1 MLIPKDLRRIV
12 LEGLHAAHQGV
23 SSMLANARERFF
35 WPGLDAAVKLLR
47 AQCRQCNEQAPS
59 QPAEPPIESQA
70 PEVPFQMVATDL
82 CKLSGFSYLIY
93 VDAYSGWVEV
103 ASLTSTNFQAI
114 TKVLLMYFALF
125 GVPEEIAADGGPPFD
140 SHDYTTFLKR
150 WRIRRRLSS
159 AYYPQS
165 NGRAEAGVKT
175 AKRILL
181 GNVDPR
187 TGKLDNE
194 AAVRALMA
202 HRITP
207 CQLTGVSPAIALFG
221 RPIRDH
227 LPMSKIKLRDEWQ
240 EIGDKREEALAK
252 RHLTKKTPTLS
263 ARELQPLNVG
273 DSVQIQNQNG
283 TRPTKWNNTGFVT
296 ETLPNRQ
303 YRVVVDGS
311 RRATLRN
318 RRYLKQIFPVCRQN
332 HDDSSI
338 PPPTK
343 QLQQPVDVDQQQG
356 APHQPSLTTPPE
368 RSTPSPTAARQEIN
382 LPSPNGQP
390 RRSNRVRRAPRPL
403 SPKMTGQSHD

>member
-1 MLIPKDLRRIV
+1 MAYHSRDKRCSSPRTSDVSSWKV
-12 LEGLHAAHQGV
+12 EGLHAAHQGV

-35 WPGLDAAVKLLR
+35 WPGLDAAVKLYR

-202 HRITP
+202 HRNTP

-227 LPMSKIKLRDEWQ
+227 LPMSNWLRYRNFTKQTVPCRRRWKPPSHLEKQKIPQTDLPSLPAEPRRQLNPSSNETTTTAS
-240 EIGDKREEALAK
+240 R
-252 RHLTKKTPTLS
+252 RRSTTRSSTPTIVNYTSRTLNPKPNS
-263 ARELQPLNVG
+263 CQTRDQPAV
-273 DSVQIQNQNG
+273 SQR
-283 TRPTKWNNTGFVT
+283 T
-296 ETLPNRQ
+296 
-303 YRVVVDGS
+303 
-311 RRATLRN
+311 AT
-318 RRYLKQIFPVCRQN
+318 
-332 HDDSSI
+332 
-338 PPPTK
+338 T
-343 QLQQPVDVDQQQG
+343 
-356 APHQPSLTTPPE
+356 
-368 RSTPSPTAARQEIN
+368 
-382 LPSPNGQP
+382 
-390 RRSNRVRRAPRPL
+390 
-403 SPKMTGQSHD
+403 

>member
-35 WPGLDAAVKLLR
+35 WPGLDAAVKLYR

-202 HRITP
+202 HRNTP
-207 CQLTGVSPAIALFG
+207 CQLTGRKHQRF
-221 RPIRDH
+221 
-227 LPMSKIKLRDEWQ
+227 Q
-240 EIGDKREEALAK
+240 RESCS
-252 RHLTKKTPTLS
+252 HLTLGIPYKYKI
-263 ARELQPLNVG
+263 RMG
-273 DSVQIQNQNG
+273 
-283 TRPTKWNNTGFVT
+283 
-296 ETLPNRQ
+296 
-303 YRVVVDGS
+303 
-311 RRATLRN
+311 
-318 RRYLKQIFPVCRQN
+318 
-332 HDDSSI
+332 HD
-338 PPPTK
+338 
-343 QLQQPVDVDQQQG
+343 
-356 APHQPSLTTPPE
+356 QPSGITLASLQKLYQTDSTVSSSMEAAEPP
-368 RSTPSPTAARQEIN
+368 
-382 LPSPNGQP
+382 
-390 RRSNRVRRAPRPL
+390 
-403 SPKMTGQSHD
+403 